1 MSNFTI
7 SESREPVKGS
17 TSFNVH
23 RNIYNEVIKDPMIHA
38 LLDRTGLKLN
48 NEERFGH
55 ISECVSKTLKYFLS
69 EKPDFIFFAAP
80 PHHFSTWLFGKVA
93 LSMGID
99 VGFMSFTIFSNIHIF
114 CMGMPGNCKPL
125 KLPHNE
131 RTDRSFKKLVLR
143 LTKVYERAQL
153 SGDLAMPQAE
163 AQLYGEDKKSVFR
176 PFKSFLERPQ
186 AIRRIFYTWSLFRY
200 FNKKLTECDIQREK
214 YWIFFLHYQ
223 PERSTLPEGGEY
235 FNHFEAL
242 LELRAFYRGRFHF
255 GKRASFYVSS
265 AS

>member
-1 MSNFTI
+1 MLFRDI
-7 SESREPVKGS
+7 SKLSVVQQYGLKCPTLLYPSLREPVKGS

-125 KLPHNE
+125 KLPHND

-214 YWIFFLHYQ
+214 YWIFFS
-223 PERSTLPEGGEY
+223 PLP
-235 FNHFEAL
+235 A
-242 LELRAFYRGRFHF
+242 
-255 GKRASFYVSS
+255 
-265 AS
+265 